1 MHVQHIHHPPEPWDE
16 TWVNTVKSMP
26 TSAENSK
33 DGHEP
38 VSITPAHLP
47 LTSLSD

>member
-1 MHVQHIHHPPEPWDE
+1 MHLAHTHHPPEFWDE

-33 DGHEP
+33 DGHES
-38 VSITPAHLP
+38 VGITPARLP
-47 LTSLSD
+47 LASLSD